1 MVTALAPSA
10 LAGTPTTGL
19 PSPTPG
25 LTSPMGLPPMPTIA
39 PELVSD
45 PGFSGGYA
53 FESMDPM
60 SGSMSRNP
68 VDWGSLKKIDWS
80 KPPPAYAMGAVML
93 GDGGEILVNRG
104 DSMTPNWQSVGSLYG
119 SSIWSD
125 PAGTG
130 GALSASLPSY
140 TPPATPLFGAG
151 GMYGPDPMAAMM
163 SAPAPIVPATAP
175 SSGLPGLVA
184 APTSLIPPAPVPA
197 TPLTSPTMPL
207 KGGSTGVLAPT
218 PTTPTALPHSIAMT
232 PKKPLLE
239 PYAPASWS
247 NCDPITGKCS
257 RYA

>member
-1 MVTALAPSA
+1 MAVISGPIPL
-10 LAGTPTTGL
+10 GL
-19 PSPTPG
+19 PSGPDPS
-25 LTSPMGLPPMPTIA
+25 LLPPLAGPLTPPMVP

-60 SGSMSRNP
+60 SGSMSRSP
-68 VDWGSLKKIDWS
+68 VDWGSLKKLDWS

-93 GDGGEILVNRG
+93 GDGGEIFVNRG

-130 GALSASLPSY
+130 GTLSATLPAY
-140 TPPATPLFGAG
+140 TAPAVSPFGSG

-163 SAPAPIVPATAP
+163 SPPAAAPTGLLATPPSAMTAPIAPPLAAPTPPVAPPPKTITPIAPAPPKA
-175 SSGLPGLVA
+175 
-184 APTSLIPPAPVPA
+184 A
-197 TPLTSPTMPL
+197 TPIVARPQVANY
-207 KGGSTGVLAPT
+207 GGGYT
-218 PTTPTALPHSIAMT
+218 
-232 PKKPLLE
+232 K
-239 PYAPASWS
+239 
-247 NCDPITGKCS
+247 CDPITGKCS